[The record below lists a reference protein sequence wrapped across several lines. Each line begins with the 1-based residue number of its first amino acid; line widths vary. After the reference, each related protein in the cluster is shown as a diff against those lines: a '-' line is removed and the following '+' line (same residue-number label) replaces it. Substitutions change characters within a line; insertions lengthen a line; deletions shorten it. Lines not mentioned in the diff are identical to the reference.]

1 MLRAELMAHP
11 LESAAL
17 SRRTPISD
25 FGQHL
30 VAVAQ
35 SAKRLARLLLILAK
49 FSKDGKPIGLLQRS
63 ARKRSRRRV
72 NFFMNKVRKMGLIDY
87 ERETW

>member
-49 FSKDGKPIGLLQRS
+49 FSKDGKHYCKDQPGN
-63 ARKRSRRRV
+63 AR
-72 NFFMNKVRKMGLIDY
+72 G
-87 ERETW
+87 EE